1 MTARNYSY
9 RTKPP
14 PFPNWKRRGFY
25 LQNMKKAGAKRTLL
39 RRGAGGGTR
48 TRTPSL
54 VMDFESTSSTN
65 SNTPAF
71 FQFGLYYTRSRSK
84 MQEKFVGISSIRTPP
99 IFRQNLP
106 PAQIP
111 ADSQM
116 ALPPHAAGHTPPRPH
131 SPDSGKTPASPRRS
145 GRKYTASPRPL
156 HVPSS
161 RPP

>member
-1 MTARNYSY
+1 MVPVAGLEPAHHRWQWILSPPRLPIPTHRHFFSSRFIILDVAVKCKRNL
-9 RTKPP
+9 
-14 PFPNWKRRGFY
+14 WGF
-25 LQNMKKAGAKRTLL
+25 R
-39 RRGAGGGTR
+39 
-48 TRTPSL
+48 
-54 VMDFESTSSTN
+54 
-65 SNTPAF
+65 
-71 FQFGLYYTRSRSK
+71 QFGKWR
-84 MQEKFVGISSIRTPP
+84 EVGEGRRTVCGARPPGRAISLRVVTPP

-116 ALPPHAAGHTPPRPH
+116 APPPHAAGHTPPRPH

>member
-9 RTKPP
+9 RTNPP

-71 FQFGLYYTRSRSK
+71 FQFGLYYTRCRSK
-84 MQEKFVGISSIRTPP
+84 MQEKFVGISSIRKVEGSGGGAQNSLWGPTPW
-99 IFRQNLP
+99 
-106 PAQIP
+106 
-111 ADSQM
+111 
-116 ALPPHAAGHTPPRPH
+116 AGHLAESSDSSDFQAEPPP
-131 SPDSGKTPASPRRS
+131 SANSSWQSNGSASTCRGSHTAASTQPRFR
-145 GRKYTASPRPL
+145 
-156 HVPSS
+156 
-161 RPP
+161 